1 MSTTNSTLP
10 SPVMTR
16 KHFSERSGLRV
27 TQIRSQA
34 DLNHL
39 PTFEVGRHK
48 MINLAALINVNEHTL
63 YCPTATAAQFATWCG
78 LTPEQVISQ
87 LSQGNLPLRRMGK
100 LRLVDVAELYNQC
113 LIAGGLIPPTDIEKY
128 ADQMK
133 SDSTHA

>member
-1 MSTTNSTLP
+1 MNAIITTNTTLP

-34 DLNHL
+34 NIDNL

-63 YCPTATAAQFATWCG
+63 YCPTATATQFATWCG

-87 LSQGNLPLRRMGK
+87 LSQGNLPVRPMGK

-113 LIAGGLIPPTDIEKY
+113 LIAGGLLPPKALCE
-128 ADQMK
+128 A
-133 SDSTHA
+133 SE